1 MYSWKTC
8 FVSQPLLRAPTC
20 IISWDTQHR
29 ARCGLDEE
37 AWGWRGWAGVTAL
50 TRTACPKV
58 LVAKPCT
65 ILLPILG
72 IKGRID
78 NDPENSSRG
87 QNPEQNGSVKSI
99 TWSQVRRETL
109 GWIRRRALKDYEG
122 LENRLVAPQP
132 CEHRNDVSALEI
144 FERSRLVVKQQSSN
158 KLNERTAVF
167 QRYLKLL
174 VLLRKCWDSFGKM
187 GLKGMFKSHNPRWGS
202 VSLHWF

>member
-1 MYSWKTC
+1 M
-8 FVSQPLLRAPTC
+8 
-20 IISWDTQHR
+20 
-29 ARCGLDEE
+29 
-37 AWGWRGWAGVTAL
+37 
-50 TRTACPKV
+50 TRTACPKA

-132 CEHRNDVSALEI
+132 CEHRNDVLCI
-144 FERSRLVVKQQSSN
+144 RDL
-158 KLNERTAVF
+158 
-167 QRYLKLL
+167 
-174 VLLRKCWDSFGKM
+174 
-187 GLKGMFKSHNPRWGS
+187 
-202 VSLHWF
+202 